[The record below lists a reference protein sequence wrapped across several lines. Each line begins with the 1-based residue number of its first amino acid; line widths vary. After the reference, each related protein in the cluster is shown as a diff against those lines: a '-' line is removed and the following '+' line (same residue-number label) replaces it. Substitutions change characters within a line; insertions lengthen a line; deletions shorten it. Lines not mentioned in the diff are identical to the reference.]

1 MRLQSL
7 HKKLIL
13 ATLFALAMA
22 YMESAIVVYL
32 REFYY
37 PEGFI
42 FPLRNIPIHILLT
55 ETGRE
60 AATIVILFIF
70 AKIMANNGRET
81 FAYFAFN
88 FAIWDICYYIWLKV
102 LLDWPATLVDWDIL
116 FLIPIPWIG
125 PVLAPVIVAVVLIL
139 AAYLILRFEVWEKP
153 LILTRTDWLLEILS
167 GMIIISSFLTPMDQ
181 MTAKI
186 YPGTYP
192 WWLFFCGLFLG
203 LIVFGRR
210 VFTVYKNK

>member
-1 MRLQSL
+1 MTLQSL

-13 ATLFALAMA
+13 STFFALAMA

-37 PEGFI
+37 PGGGF
-42 FPLRNIPIHILLT
+42 FPLKNIPVHILLT

-70 AKIMANNGRET
+70 AKILANNGRET
-81 FAYFAFN
+81 FAYFSFN
-88 FAIWDICYYIWLKV
+88 FAIWDICYYIWLKI
-102 LLDWPATLVDWDIL
+102 LLDWPASLVDWDIL
-116 FLIPIPWIG
+116 FLIPIPWVG
-125 PVLAPVIVAVVLIL
+125 PVLAPVIVSTVLIL
-139 AAYLILRFEVWEKP
+139 SAYLILRLEVWEKP
-153 LILTRTDWLLEILS
+153 LILTKTDWLLEILS

-186 YPGTYP
+186 YPGTYS

-203 LIVFGRR
+203 LFVFGRR
-210 VFTVYKNK
+210 VLAVFKNN

>member
-1 MRLQSL
+1 MTLQSL

-13 ATLFALAMA
+13 SALFALAMA
-22 YMESAIVVYL
+22 YMESAIVIYL

-42 FPLRNIPIHILLT
+42 FPLKDIPVHILLI

-81 FAYFAFN
+81 IAFFALN
-88 FAIWDICYYIWLKV
+88 FAIWDICYYMWLKI
-102 LLDWPATLVDWDIL
+102 LMDWPVTLVDWDIL
-116 FLIPIPWIG
+116 FLIPIPWVG
-125 PVLAPVIVAVVLIL
+125 PVLAPVIVSVALIVS
-139 AAYLILRFEVWEKP
+139 AYLILGLEVWEKQ
-153 LILTRTDWLLEILS
+153 LILTRTDWTLEILS
-167 GMIIISSFLTPMDQ
+167 AMIIISSFLTPMDQ

-186 YPGTYP
+186 YPETYP
-192 WWLFFCGLFLG
+192 WWLFLCGLFLG

-210 VFTVYKNK
+210 VFGVFFGD

>member
-1 MRLQSL
+1 MTLQLL

-13 ATLFALAMA
+13 STLFALAMA

-32 REFYY
+32 RELYY

-42 FPLRNIPIHILLT
+42 FPLRDIPIHILLT

-60 AATIVILFIF
+60 AATIIMLFII
-70 AKIMANNGRET
+70 AKIIANNGRET

-116 FLIPIPWIG
+116 FLIPIPWVG
-125 PVLAPVIVAVVLIL
+125 PVLAPVIVSL
-139 AAYLILRFEVWEKP
+139 ALLVSAYYILRLEILKKP
-153 LILTRTDWLLEILS
+153 LILTRTDWILEILA
-167 GMIIISSFLTPMDQ
+167 GMIIISSFLIPMEQ
-181 MTAKI
+181 VTGVNN
-186 YPGTYP
+186 PGAYP
-192 WWLFFCGLFLG
+192 WGLFFCGLFLG

-210 VFTVYKNK
+210 VFGIFWGD